1 VSKLLIA
8 FVHRDDSAA
17 VADALRDEGFR
28 FTQVPS
34 LGGFLSEPN
43 STFLLAI
50 DDHQVDGVTRVLER
64 SATPREV
71 EMPLV
76 LLERLRDWQD
86 RVVSYGGATVL
97 VVSLEEIIRV

>member
-1 VSKLLIA
+1 MSKLLIA

-17 VADALRDEGFR
+17 VSDALRDEGFR

-43 STFLLAI
+43 STFLLAVE
-50 DDHQVDGVTRVLER
+50 DERVRAVTGLLEQVSTQRQ
-64 SATPREV
+64 V

-76 LLERLRDWQD
+76 LLDRLRDWQD

-97 VVSLEEIIRV
+97 VVNLEEIIRI

>member
-1 VSKLLIA
+1 MSKLLIA
-8 FVHRDDSAA
+8 FVHRDDATA

-43 STFLLAI
+43 ATFLLAVE
-50 DDHQVDGVTRVLER
+50 DDKVRSVTGLLER
-64 SATPREV
+64 TATQREV

-97 VVSLEEIIRV
+97 VVNLEEIVRI

>member
-1 VSKLLIA
+1 MSKLLIA

-28 FTQVPS
+28 FTEVPS
-34 LGGFLSEPN
+34 LGGFLGEPN
-43 STFLLAI
+43 VTFLLAVE
-50 DDHQVDGVTRVLER
+50 DGQVTGVTGVLER
-64 SATPREV
+64 TATPRQV
-71 EMPLV
+71 DMPLV

-97 VVSLEEIIRV
+97 VVSLEEIVRI